1 MLKQFQE
8 LNEAIHFFPHQ
19 IQCEEGIE
27 RLNHL
32 LQGVKAKDSSPLSL
46 LMHWLFN
53 GQCQLHAPCSVVA
66 YRAVDTILAS
76 R

>member
-27 RLNHL
+27 RFNHL
-32 LQGVKAKDSSPLSL
+32 LQGVKAKNSLPSAFSCTGYSTVSVNSMPRAAWSPT
-46 LMHWLFN
+46 
-53 GQCQLHAPCSVVA
+53 GQ
-66 YRAVDTILAS
+66 
-76 R
+76 